1 MQNSSKNRNAFNKRI
16 HRARFEREREREFL
30 SGSMFYFSEQGIQ
43 ESDVL

>member
-1 MQNSSKNRNAFNKRI
+1 MHSTRGYI
-16 HRARFEREREREFL
+16 GHVLREKEREFL

>member
-1 MQNSSKNRNAFNKRI
+1 MHSTRGYIGHVLREK
-16 HRARFEREREREFL
+16 EREREFL